1 MNNIEKAYEITDAKI
16 AFVSLVDKAAN
27 KRTFLITK
35 AENGEA
41 EFTTNCKIVK
51 ADEKMHYVTG
61 VVYEPMTEDAHGNY
75 MTEEEITK
83 AAYGFS
89 KSGGKIDIQHNFKSL
104 DTANVVESYIA
115 KCDMEIE
122 GQPVKKGSWLMTIEL
137 DEGTFDKVRKGEL
150 TGLSMGGVGRYSTVD
165 KALPDDDT
173 KGLITKIAEKLGI
186 GKGSEQIAKAGR
198 KMSGKR
204 LSYLKDIQTK
214 VGELIAEVDDDN
226 KEDES
231 MSNEE
236 ITKAVAEAVT
246 KAMEPVTTALETI
259 SKSLNVVDAPKTDN
273 SEPDDVTKA
282 IGTAVEGAV
291 AKAIEPMAATLEAI
305 AKAKNLPSNLND
317 QQGSIKKEEQH
328 YMAGMF

>member
-1 MNNIEKAYEITDAKI
+1 MNIEKAYEITDAKI
-16 AFVSLVDKAAN
+16 SFVSLVDKAAN

-51 ADEKMHYVTG
+51 SDENMHYVTG
-61 VVYEPMTEDAHGNY
+61 VVYEPLTEDAHGNY

-89 KSGGKIDIQHNFKSL
+89 KSDGKIDIQHNFKSL
-104 DTANVVESYIA
+104 ETANVVESYIA

-122 GQPVKKGSWLMTIEL
+122 GQSVKKGSWLMTIEL
-137 DEGTFDKVRKGEL
+137 DEGTFDMVRKGEL
-150 TGLSMGGVGRYSTVD
+150 TGLSMGGVGKYSTID
-165 KALPDDDT
+165 KVLPDDDT

-186 GKGSEQIAKAGR
+186 SKSNEQIIKAGR

-214 VGELIAEVDDDN
+214 VGELIAEVDDDY
-226 KEDES
+226 KEDDS
-231 MSNEE
+231 MNNEE
-236 ITKAVAEAVT
+236 ITKAVSEAVI

-259 SKSLNVVDAPKTDN
+259 NKSLNAEPEPKPNNGDTEDI
-273 SEPDDVTKA
+273 TKA
-282 IGTAVEGAV
+282 IGTAVEGAI

-305 AKAKNLPSNLND
+305 AKAKNLPSNLNN
-317 QQGSIKKEEQH
+317 QQGTIKKEESH

>member
-1 MNNIEKAYEITDAKI
+1 
-16 AFVSLVDKAAN
+16 
-27 KRTFLITK
+27 
-35 AENGEA
+35 
-41 EFTTNCKIVK
+41 
-51 ADEKMHYVTG
+51 
-61 VVYEPMTEDAHGNY
+61 
-75 MTEEEITK
+75 
-83 AAYGFS
+83 
-89 KSGGKIDIQHNFKSL
+89 
-104 DTANVVESYIA
+104 
-115 KCDMEIE
+115 
-122 GQPVKKGSWLMTIEL
+122 
-137 DEGTFDKVRKGEL
+137 
-150 TGLSMGGVGRYSTVD
+150 
-165 KALPDDDT
+165 
-173 KGLITKIAEKLGI
+173 
-186 GKGSEQIAKAGR
+186 
-198 KMSGKR
+198 MSGKR